1 VPIQRSLPEILR
13 AHADAIKSEI
23 RKCLPGTVTAVD
35 ANHQTVDVQLAVNGV
50 LFDEL
55 GTAVSVPAPS
65 LSGVPLGVLRGGG
78 FLVWVPVAVGD
89 SVLVMFSDLSC
100 DVWSAGPVGNSA
112 VDPGWVGQ
120 HTHDSPFAIP
130 MVSPAAGVLTST
142 PTNKVVIGKDNAD
155 EQILIGP
162 SDIELGRGATA
173 FVALSTKIDL
183 FIQTVMAWI
192 PASGDGGA
200 ALKTALTGAGFTT
213 ATSTAATLVKAQ

>member
-1 VPIQRSLPEILR
+1 MPVQRSLPEILR

-35 ANHQTVDVQLAVNGV
+35 ATHQTVDVQLAVNGV

-78 FLVWVPVAVGD
+78 FLVWVPVSVGD

-162 SDIELGRGATA
+162 SDIELGRGATD
-173 FVALSTKIDL
+173 FVALASKVEAELNKIAATL
-183 FIQTVMAWI
+183 ATGSN
-192 PASGDGGA
+192 SGGPVVFA
-200 ALKTALTGAGFTT
+200 TPYTT
-213 ATSTAATLVKAQ
+213 PGPVAATLVKAQ